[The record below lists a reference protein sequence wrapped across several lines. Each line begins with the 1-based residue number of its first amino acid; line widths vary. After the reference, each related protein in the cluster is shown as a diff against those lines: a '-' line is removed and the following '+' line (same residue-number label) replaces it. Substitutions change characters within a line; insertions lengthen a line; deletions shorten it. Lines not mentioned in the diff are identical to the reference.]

1 MNFFSAFTTQ
11 DVQLFYSIFQ
21 EYFATNSALIFVKKI
36 QLGLDVFLKIL
47 EVEGRSALELDRL
60 ERSCQ
65 NKSFPASPS
74 PLHTN
79 PLSRAGSPARIFD
92 KERSPFLEAKTLL
105 RPTQQGN
112 RSTAVRPGATKPAPP
127 VWKTMAG
134 QQLRC
139 RQQPLSLQGTDYKH
153 KAGTDV
159 SMYTKSYTTS
169 THPYF
174 CEIFDIYLFILCYFL
189 YTNISIGKVSL
200 WWSNLLF
207 LLFSI

>member
-1 MNFFSAFTTQ
+1 MNFCSAFPTQ
-11 DVQLFYSIFQ
+11 DVFYSIFQ
-21 EYFATNSALIFVKKI
+21 EYFVTNLALIVFKKI
-36 QLGLDVFLKIL
+36 LQSGLEVFLKIL
-47 EVEGRSALELDRL
+47 EVEGRSAFELDRL

-79 PLSRAGSPARIFD
+79 PLSRAGSPARSFD

-105 RPTQQGN
+105 RPTQKGN

-159 SMYTKSYTTS
+159 SMYTNSYTTS
-169 THPYF
+169 THPLY
-174 CEIFDIYLFILCYFL
+174 LCYFGHVPFHTFCFFPL
-189 YTNISIGKVSL
+189 HKHFIRQS
-200 WWSNLLF
+200 
-207 LLFSI
+207 